1 MSAKSQ
7 SQSNNLNTL
16 RNCIH
21 SGILLRRHVPWLRLD
36 LFKSALTT
44 STAHPS
50 RINALRVPSIIQS
63 TSGTVPHVLVLNR
76 IGMPSRDMY
85 LVAVQRVV
93 AHGFSAFLPP
103 ALEAWPMW
111 VIVDLGDQVVGQVAV
126 FVGDGVDD
134 AVFAVDDALGELDLA
149 VVSGHDHSHGAA
161 ILTPDGGGFA
171 LPGGSAGGF
180 EEGFGPDDLD
190 AAGKRCQLQ
199 NLAPR
204 NCMIEGLEEVSR
216 ILVLALIE

>member
-1 MSAKSQ
+1 MPAKSQ

-21 SGILLRRHVPWLRLD
+21 SGILLRRHVPRLRLD
-36 LFKSALTT
+36 LFKPVLAT

-50 RINALRVPSIIQS
+50 RINALRMPSIVQS

-93 AHGFSAFLPP
+93 AHGFSAFLSP
-103 ALEAWPMW
+103 ALEAGPMR
-111 VIVDLGDQVVGQVAV
+111 VIVHLGNQVVGQVAV
-126 FVGDGVDD
+126 FMGDGVDD
-134 AVFAVDDALGELDLA
+134 AVFAVDDALRELDLA

-161 ILTPDGGGFA
+161 ILASDGGGFA
-171 LPGGSAGGF
+171 FPGGSASSF
-180 EEGFGPDDLD
+180 EKGFGPDDLD
-190 AAGKRCQLQ
+190 AAGK
-199 NLAPR
+199 
-204 NCMIEGLEEVSR
+204 
-216 ILVLALIE
+216 